1 MTDASWHQGLPWLA
15 LLLLGALHGL
25 NPGMGWLF
33 AVALG
38 FQEQQGRAVWRAL
51 PPLAIG
57 HGLAVIVALL
67 LLVVMGAAMPM
78 VAVRVALG
86 GMLVGLGAWRI
97 VRHRHPRTA
106 GMRATPRQLTTWSFV
121 MASAHGAGL
130 MVLPLVAGAIGADV
144 QHEMAHGVHHA
155 SVVPGPGAA
164 WVAAGLHTAG
174 YLLVT
179 GVVAWLVYEKLGL
192 RRLTQVWFNVDFAW
206 ALALAGTGLLV
217 WLQLALG
224 MTA

>member
-1 MTDASWHQGLPWLA
+1 MNDVAWHQGLPWLA

-38 FQEQQGRAVWRAL
+38 FQEREGRAVWRAL

-57 HGLAVIVALL
+57 HGLAVIAALL
-67 LLVVMGAAMPM
+67 LLVVMGAAMPV

-86 GMLVGLGAWRI
+86 AMLVALGAFRI

-106 GMRATPRQLTTWSFV
+106 GMRASPGQLTTWSFV

-130 MVLPLVAGAIGADV
+130 MVLPLVAGAVDV
-144 QHEMAHGVHHA
+144 DMHETMAHGMRHA
-155 SVVPGPGAA
+155 SLAPGPAVA
-164 WVAAGLHTAG
+164 WVAALLHTAG

-192 RRLTQVWFNVDFAW
+192 RRLTQVWFNVDYAW
-206 ALALAGTGLLV
+206 AVALIGTGVVVLV
-217 WLQLALG
+217 GVAW
-224 MTA
+224 

>member
-1 MTDASWHQGLPWLA
+1 MTDGALHPGFPWLA

-38 FQEQQGRAVWRAL
+38 FQERAGRAVWRAL
-51 PPLAIG
+51 PPLALG
-57 HGLAVIVALL
+57 HALAVIAALVALVL
-67 LLVVMGAAMPM
+67 MGAAMP
-78 VAVRVALG
+78 AVALRLALG
-86 GMLVGLGAWRI
+86 AMLMGLGVYRM

-106 GMRATPRQLTTWSFV
+106 GMRASPRQLTAWSFV

-130 MVLPLVAGAIGADV
+130 MVLPLMAGALDA
-144 QHEMAHGVHHA
+144 GVHHGMQHDVEQA
-155 SVVPGPGAA
+155 SLVPGPAMA
-164 WVAAGLHTAG
+164 WLAAGLHTAG

-179 GVVAWLVYEKLGL
+179 GLVAWLVYEKLGL

-206 ALALAGTGLLV
+206 AVALVGTGLVV
-217 WLQLALG
+217 WIQEAVR
-224 MTA
+224 MSM